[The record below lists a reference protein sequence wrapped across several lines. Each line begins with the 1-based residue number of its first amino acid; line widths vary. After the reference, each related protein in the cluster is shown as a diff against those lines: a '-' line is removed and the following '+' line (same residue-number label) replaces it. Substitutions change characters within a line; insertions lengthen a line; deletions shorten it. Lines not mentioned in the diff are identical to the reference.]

1 MSNITPVSHAEFI
14 ASVVARGDLPP
25 ERQPD
30 PIIVASWGRCLNE
43 FKLDPSNHHKPV
55 VLEGQGLR
63 ERKARLGDM
72 LEIARS
78 ECRNLHEQTAN
89 AGYAIVLTDA
99 SGVILDYICDQ
110 NLEPCFNR
118 AGLLRGALWSEEH
131 EGTNGMGTCLKEDR
145 AVIVHRDDHFYSDYI
160 DMTCTAVP
168 IHDPH
173 GRLLAVLDVTS
184 SRSMDTK
191 QSQVHTKV
199 LVQTTVNFIEYRNF
213 LRAYRHT
220 QVLRFHSRPEL
231 LGIVTE
237 AMLAL
242 DDDGRVIA
250 ANDSA
255 LLQLCFE
262 KREQLVGRFI
272 DEVFTLTRAALE
284 EKNANRLHNIWPI
297 HDVRHGRRYLAFLYR
312 PTKPVA
318 RQNTV
323 RSSRA
328 AISVPAHS
336 SDFCI
341 DLKHLAGGDPHMA
354 YNVRCARRVADK
366 SIFVLLNGE
375 TGTGKEAFARAI
387 HAASRRAER
396 PFIAL
401 NCASIPES
409 LIESELFG
417 YKHGAFTGARR
428 EGMRGSILESDGG
441 TLFLDEIGD
450 MPAHLQTRLLR
461 VLETKD
467 VLPLG
472 SQTPVKV
479 DLHVISATNRDLRTL
494 IEQGEFREDLYYR
507 LNGLTLTLPRLQD
520 RHDLKSLVRCALA
533 AENDSGD
540 TVSIEDVAF
549 EKLLKY
555 HWPGNL
561 RELRNILRTALALS
575 DDGIIRLADLPKQIA
590 DLDQE
595 KRDRNAESS
604 LVNEEFESPLGECT
618 PLETAERDALLN
630 ELEHNHWNVTLTAE
644 KLRMSRSTLYR
655 KLKKYDIS
663 VS

>member
-1 MSNITPVSHAEFI
+1 MSKITTVPHAEFV
-14 ASVVARGDLPP
+14 ASVVRRNEQHFDH
-25 ERQPD
+25 RPD
-30 PIIVASWGRCLNE
+30 AVIVKSWGRCLDE
-43 FKLDPSNHHKPV
+43 FNLDPANRHKPF
-55 VLEGQGLR
+55 VLEGHGLR
-63 ERKARLGDM
+63 ERQARLGEM

-78 ECRNLHEQTAN
+78 ECRNLYEQTAN

-99 SGVILDYICDQ
+99 SGVILDYNCDQ
-110 NLEPCFNR
+110 NLEQCFNR
-118 AGLLRGALWSEEH
+118 SGLLRGALWSEEH

-145 AVIVHRDDHFYSDYI
+145 AVIVHRDDHFYNDLI
-160 DMTCTAVP
+160 DLTCTAVP
-168 IHDPH
+168 IRDPQGH
-173 GRLLAVLDVTS
+173 LLAVLDVTS
-184 SRSMDTK
+184 SSSRDTK
-191 QSQVHTKV
+191 QSQVHTRV

-213 LRAYRHT
+213 LRTYRHT
-220 QVLRFHSRPEL
+220 KVLRFHSRPEL

-242 DDDGRVIA
+242 DNEGRILA

-255 LLQLCFE
+255 LLQLCYE
-262 KREQLVGRFI
+262 SRDQLVGRFI
-272 DEVFTLTRAALE
+272 DEVFALTRETLE
-284 EKNANRLHNIWPI
+284 EKNANRSQTIWPI

-312 PTKPVA
+312 PHTAGPRVKAMRAA
-318 RQNTV
+318 RT
-323 RSSRA
+323 
-328 AISVPAHS
+328 AISVPPHPGEL
-336 SDFCI
+336 CI
-341 DLKHLAGGDPHMA
+341 DLKQLAGGDPRMA
-354 YNVRCARRVADK
+354 YNVRCARRIADK
-366 SIFVLLNGE
+366 NVFILLNGE

-387 HAASRRAER
+387 HAASMRGDK

-401 NCASIPES
+401 NCASIPET

-450 MPAHLQTRLLR
+450 MPPHLQTRLLR

-494 IEQGEFREDLYYR
+494 IEQAQFREDLYYR
-507 LNGLTLTLPRLQD
+507 LNGLTMTLPPLRERL
-520 RHDLKSLVRCALA
+520 DLESLIRCALA
-533 AENDSGD
+533 AENDTGA

-549 EKLLKY
+549 DRLMKY

-561 RELRNILRTALALS
+561 RELRNVLRTALALS
-575 DDGIIRLADLPKQIA
+575 DDGIIRLADLPKAIA
-590 DLDQE
+590 DLNRERRSD
-595 KRDRNAESS
+595 NIESG
-604 LVNEEFESPLGECT
+604 LATEDLETPLGTCT
-618 PLETAERDALLN
+618 PLETAERDALLK
-630 ELEHNHWNVTLTAE
+630 ELEQNHWNVTLTAD
-644 KLRMSRSTLYR
+644 KLKMSRSTLYR
-655 KLKKYDIS
+655 KLKKYEIS